1 MTLEE
6 IQALT
11 IDDVRTELTAR
22 VVDKYTEQLE
32 NNPQLI
38 DELVTLEFP
47 IYINELLEEE
57 EARLLAEAEQ
67 QRVLI
72 AAKRDEVLLRLN
84 EMGDIREAYDSLH
97 SEPNMKLWLVNNITG
112 NPDVYDAEAKLDEI
126 ENKKNEI
133 ASSPEVTKS
142 NWESALRQDL
152 ADNNITT
159 DGLLEALVRKLLLD
173 DSTLADS
180 LATKLQEINT
190 RNPRP

>member
-1 MTLEE
+1 
-6 IQALT
+6 
-11 IDDVRTELTAR
+11 
-22 VVDKYTEQLE
+22 
-32 NNPQLI
+32 
-38 DELVTLEFP
+38 LVTLEFP

-126 ENKKNEI
+126 ENKKNQI